1 MKLQSRVQTSISRR
15 VGEVILR
22 SELKK
27 LGGSSQL
34 TEALNALVK
43 EGKLIK
49 LGSGVFAKAQIQ
61 KDGSIKL
68 VGHPQK
74 VAMEVFEKL
83 GVKAVIAGVKKT
95 ENGDLYLIDSL
106 GHRINR
112 KLDFGVARVKYVN
125 QEENINMNS
134 FLNMPKDIDLL
145 PIKGLKEYIDLFAKA
160 HSVSSKHSKLNDW
173 AEAITRVAGDDVRL
187 DETER
192 LLMTLKKENLINGRQ
207 AARLL
212 INYMRE
218 EAHVRPISGLSNR
231 GLSSQP

>member
-1 MKLQSRVQTSISRR
+1 MKLQSRVQTSISQRT
-15 VGEVILR
+15 GEVVLR

-27 LGGSSQL
+27 LGGNSQL
-34 TEALNALVK
+34 TEALNTLVN

-49 LGSGVFAKAQIQ
+49 LGSGVFAKSQIQ

-68 VGHPQK
+68 VGHPEK

-83 GVKAVIAGVKKT
+83 GIKAVIAGVEKT
-95 ENGDLYLIDSL
+95 ENGDFYLIDSL

-112 KLDFGVARVKYVN
+112 KLDFGVARVKYMHQKENNNMRNLPRMPEDVN
-125 QEENINMNS
+125 
-134 FLNMPKDIDLL
+134 LL
-145 PIKGLKEYIDLFAKA
+145 PAKGLKKYINLFAKA
-160 HSVSSKHSKLNDW
+160 HGVSSQRSKLDDW
-173 AEAITRVAGDDVRL
+173 AEAVTRAAGDDVRL

-192 LLMTLKKENLINGRQ
+192 LLVALKKKNLINGRQ

-218 EAHVRPISGLSNR
+218 EAHV
-231 GLSSQP
+231 